1 MSSLQVATIARI
13 PIKIHWTFGLFVLF
27 VLGYGLSNDMRGIDL
42 VWFLGFVMAM
52 FICVICHEYGH
63 ALTARRYGIK
73 TIDII
78 ISPIG
83 GLARLEK
90 LPERPLQE
98 LIVAIAGPLVNLVI
112 AAILFT
118 SLFVITSDADLI
130 KATNDIE
137 NIATPVGFCALLIL
151 TNIVLFVF
159 NLIPAFPMDGGRIL
173 RAGLSMKFGRVRG
186 TQYAALVGRVLA
198 VGFVILGVLY
208 SEYMVALIGIFVFTM
223 AGSESRQV
231 ALEDVLSKATAADI
245 MNPNF
250 TKVHISE
257 TMRDVYDRYIR
268 GGEKNYLVFDS
279 MGNLSGTIPEIFIRQ
294 AYREGILDT
303 TTTNEYMS
311 KNFGSI
317 EQDISLKDLFV
328 KMNQDGLAIVGIQD
342 ENAEVVA
349 AVDRSMIQ
357 TYMSLGK

>member
-13 PIKIHWTFGLFVLF
+13 PIKIHWTFGLLVLF
-27 VLGYGLSNDMRGIDL
+27 VLGYGLSNDMRGSDL
-42 VWFLGFVMAM
+42 LWFLGFVMAM

-90 LPERPLQE
+90 LPERPKHE

-112 AAILFT
+112 AAV
-118 SLFVITSDADLI
+118 LFVTLFVVTSDSDLVA
-130 KATNDIE
+130 ATQDIE
-137 NIATPVGFCALLIL
+137 NIATPIGFCALLTL
-151 TNIVLFVF
+151 TNVVLFLF

-173 RAGLSMKFGRVRG
+173 RAGLTMKLGRVKG

-198 VGFVILGVLY
+198 VAFVILGVFY
-208 SEYMVALIGIFVFTM
+208 SEYMIALIGIFVFTM

-231 ALEDVLSKATAADI
+231 AMEDVLSKAKASDI

-250 TKVHISE
+250 TRVHISE
-257 TMRDVYDRYIR
+257 TMGEVYNRYIR
-268 GGEKNYLVFDS
+268 GGEKNFLVFDS
-279 MGNLSGTIPEIFIRQ
+279 MGNLSGSIPEIFIRQ
-294 AYREGILDT
+294 AYREGLLDT

-311 KNFGSI
+311 KNFGFAS
-317 EQDISLKDLFV
+317 QDVSLNDLFL
-328 KMNQDGLAIVGIQD
+328 KMNKEGLAIIGIQNED
-342 ENAEVVA
+342 GDLIAS
-349 AVDRSMIQ
+349 VDRAMIQ
-357 TYMSLGK
+357 TYMNLGK